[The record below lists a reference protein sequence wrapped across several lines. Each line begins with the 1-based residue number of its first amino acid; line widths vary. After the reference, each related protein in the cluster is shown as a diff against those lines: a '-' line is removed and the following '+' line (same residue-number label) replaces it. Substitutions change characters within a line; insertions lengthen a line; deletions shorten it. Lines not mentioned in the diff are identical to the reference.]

1 MRKAALALALS
12 LICVADVAN
21 ALTPIAAAAAAA
33 GAVEAELSAAAAV
46 AGELSPTRKFARI
59 TDSQSLQKAVSQYC
73 DDKLNAT
80 AMCELQCLS

>member
-33 GAVEAELSAAAAV
+33 GAVAAELSAAAAV
-46 AGELSPTRKFARI
+46 AGGHLLESSRPSPPGPRTTGAHADKIPAEA
-59 TDSQSLQKAVSQYC
+59 SPQQSGLAGV
-73 DDKLNAT
+73 
-80 AMCELQCLS
+80 